1 MAAMKISQF
10 LRPLTALVLL
20 RPKFFH
26 PIDLGRPIVQF
37 QTNPHPLPF
46 PLQIIISQLKENI
59 I

>member
-1 MAAMKISQF
+1 MKISQF